1 MLFSKARLIL
11 SGMSRVL
18 LKWKY
23 VWLRVRVH
31 CCLSKSD
38 NLDKRHTLCQNKCFL
53 WLIHFLVNTEQ
64 VRHSAKR
71 GILNRIQPHHKTV
84 GKTWEMIL
92 GINFAGFVSSVN
104 SKIWP
109 FLSKIRFLKSR
120 PFYDFFWYF
129 PYHDLRL
136 KI

>member
-1 MLFSKARLIL
+1 MLPLTYSFFGKHSA
-11 SGMSRVL
+11 SGL
-18 LKWKY
+18 
-23 VWLRVRVH
+23 
-31 CCLSKSD
+31 
-38 NLDKRHTLCQNKCFL
+38 
-53 WLIHFLVNTEQ
+53 
-64 VRHSAKR
+64 SAKR

-120 PFYDFFWYF
+120 PFYDFFLIFSIPWFKAKNMANAMLGIALQYIRELCNNF
-129 PYHDLRL
+129 NSKQNLLNAKCSVSRQVGNS
-136 KI
+136 